1 MRTPALLLVA
11 LVALSGCS
19 ERPAQAPSSS
29 LPAQDA
35 RNAAKTVALLVRGQ
49 VCTIAPTGSMRPT
62 FDEHAVVVTE
72 PVRLADVRVGDIVVR
87 RDAGLLIVHRVV
99 RVEGG
104 QLVTRGDANPADDP
118 GSVGDAQLAGR
129 VVAII
134 YGRSSA
140 SSISS
145 ISTSARDPRPYA
157 SPASFSAVL
166 IGRRTLSGTVRGSPL
181 AAALLPRAND
191 RPRGLGLRV
200 LMVRP
205 PSAVA
210 AAASS
215 MSVSSRA
222 RNRRRPTSRP

>member
-1 MRTPALLLVA
+1 MNLSVGSRTSGRIGLCSLFAGGLVFIILFCLLL
-11 LVALSGCS
+11 LGGGCA
-19 ERPAQAPSSS
+19 EKPEAPTSSVS
-29 LPAQDA
+29 APVA
-35 RNAAKTVALLVRGQ
+35 RNAAKAVAILVDGR
-49 VCTIAPTGSMRPT
+49 VCTIASTGSMRPT

-140 SSISS
+140 SSISA
-145 ISTSARDPRPYA
+145 ISTSAREPRP
-157 SPASFSAVL
+157 
-166 IGRRTLSGTVRGSPL
+166 
-181 AAALLPRAND
+181 
-191 RPRGLGLRV
+191 
-200 LMVRP
+200 
-205 PSAVA
+205 
-210 AAASS
+210 
-215 MSVSSRA
+215 
-222 RNRRRPTSRP
+222 